1 MMKKG
6 KFGMTDTLGIII
18 LRYIILTIASIIT
31 VYPILNVVAVA
42 LRPSNSLYSTSL
54 AIVTKN
60 STLNNFKL
68 AFTEYH
74 IENWILHSVLI
85 ACTATVISVVISILA
100 AYAFSRFQFRGKKG
114 GMISLLIT
122 QMFPATMMLLPLF
135 MLMFKIGLTNKFQGL
150 IIVYISTAVPFDIWM
165 LKGYFDTIP
174 RSLEESAYV
183 DGASIPYSFYKIIL
197 PLAKPSIALTTLF
210 SFMSSWSEYV
220 IARVIITDPNKITL
234 PVGLV
239 NMQGQFA
246 TDWGIYSA
254 AALITAVPVII
265 LFVCLSKYLVG
276 GLTVGSVKG

>member
-1 MMKKG
+1 MKSD
-6 KFGMTDTLGIII
+6 KFESKDTLGIII
-18 LRYIILTIASIIT
+18 ARYVILTIAAVIT
-31 VYPILNVVAVA
+31 VYPILNVLAVA
-42 LRPSNSLYSTSL
+42 LRPANNLYSTSL
-54 AIVTKN
+54 AIVTRN
-60 STLNNFKL
+60 STLENFKL

-74 IENWILHSVLI
+74 IENWLLHSVI
-85 ACTATVISVVISILA
+85 ISCTVTVISVVISILA
-100 AYAFSRFQFRGKKG
+100 AYAFSRFQFRGKKAG
-114 GMISLLIT
+114 LTSLLIT

-135 MLMFKIGLTNKFQGL
+135 MLMFKIGLINKFPGL
-150 IIVYISTAVPFDIWM
+150 IIVYISSAVPFDIWM

-183 DGASIPYSFYKIIL
+183 DGANIVYAFYKIVL

-210 SFMSSWSEYV
+210 SFMNSWSEYV

-239 NMQGQFA
+239 NMQGQFS

-265 LFVCLSKYLVG
+265 LFVSLSKYLVG

>member
-1 MMKKG
+1 MKSD
-6 KFGMTDTLGIII
+6 KFESKDTLGIII
-18 LRYIILTIASIIT
+18 ARYVILTIAAVIT
-31 VYPILNVVAVA
+31 VYPILNVLAVA
-42 LRPSNSLYSTSL
+42 LRPANNLYSTSL
-54 AIVTKN
+54 AIVTRN
-60 STLNNFKL
+60 STLENFKL

-74 IENWILHSVLI
+74 IENWLLHSVI
-85 ACTATVISVVISILA
+85 ISCTVTVISVVISILA
-100 AYAFSRFQFRGKKG
+100 AYAFSRFQFRGKKAG
-114 GMISLLIT
+114 LTSLLIT

-135 MLMFKIGLTNKFQGL
+135 MLMFKIGLINKFPGL
-150 IIVYISTAVPFDIWM
+150 IIVYISSAVPFDIWM

-183 DGASIPYSFYKIIL
+183 DGANIVYAFYKIVL

-210 SFMSSWSEYV
+210 SFMNSWSEYV

-239 NMQGQFA
+239 NMQGQFS

-265 LFVCLSKYLVG
+265 LFISLSKYLVG

>member
-1 MMKKG
+1 MKSDR
-6 KFGMTDTLGIII
+6 FDSRDRLGMIII
-18 LRYIILTIASIIT
+18 RYVILTIASIIT

-60 STLNNFKL
+60 STLSNFKL

-74 IENWILHSVLI
+74 IENWLLHSVII
-85 ACTATVISVVISILA
+85 ACSTTVISVVISILA
-100 AYAFSRFQFRGKKG
+100 AYAFSRFQFRGKKAG
-114 GMISLLIT
+114 LTSLLIT

-135 MLMFKIGLTNKFQGL
+135 MLMFKIGFINKFQGL
-150 IIVYISTAVPFDIWM
+150 IIVYISSAVPFDIWM

-174 RSLEESAYV
+174 SSLEESAYV
-183 DGASIPYSFYKIIL
+183 DGASIVYSFYKIIL

-210 SFMSSWSEYV
+210 SFMNSWSEYV
-220 IARVIITDPNKITL
+220 IARVMITDPNKITL

-239 NMQGQFA
+239 NMQGQFS

-254 AALITAVPVII
+254 AALITAVPIII
-265 LFVCLSKYLVG
+265 LFMSLSKYLVG